1 MRIHSQERAENGQVR
16 VWVEV
21 ENGDLLMLKLDAKA
35 DPFVVAAEVLER
47 QRGEKRGL
55 EIGRDAEPDRQ
66 VDVLEAIEPSKTLAV
81 LFDSADIAEIDEE
94 IARLQARRAELVAAR
109 GR

>member
-1 MRIHSQERAENGQVR
+1 MRIHSQEPAQNGQVR

-35 DPFVVAAEVLER
+35 DPFVGAAEVMER
-47 QRGEKRGL
+47 QRGETRGL

-66 VDVLEAIEPSKTLAV
+66 VDVLEAIEPLAV